1 MCDKA
6 DWGVLAKQFL
16 QNKPLLPK
24 LARESLKCCELLQR
38 GIQAKETISGE
49 ARSEETTLET
59 FYFCRCA
66 SGVFYRIFYADK
78 AERRCVVLLVM
89 FLSLCF
95 VSLTFPL
102 LTVISPFQH
111 TFVAFDSIKASHA
124 RAAYVLIIYLHYC
137 CINLWMR

>member
-38 GIQAKETISGE
+38 GTQAKETISGE

-59 FYFCRCA
+59 LHFCLCQEYFIEYFMLI
-66 SGVFYRIFYADK
+66 SQKGD
-78 AERRCVVLLVM
+78 VL
-89 FLSLCF
+89 SC
-95 VSLTFPL
+95 
-102 LTVISPFQH
+102 
-111 TFVAFDSIKASHA
+111 
-124 RAAYVLIIYLHYC
+124 
-137 CINLWMR
+137 